1 MNTIIVESGT
11 MSTVNFKQ
19 DLFSQFARVG
29 KAVSNGNRLELLE
42 FLAQGERSV
51 DELAKLSG
59 LTVANT
65 SQHLQ
70 QLRQIDLVTSRKQG
84 LKVYYSI
91 SGDDVVVLLDALR
104 NVAER
109 HVADV
114 ERLVNSFL
122 TVKDN
127 LEPIPR
133 DELLERVRDNL
144 VTVLDVRPAEEFASG
159 HVPGAVNVPLSELEK
174 FLSKIESDKEVI
186 AYCRGPHCILAFD
199 AVEKLRAK
207 GFSARRME
215 DGFPEWKVSGMPVE
229 SNE

>member
-1 MNTIIVESGT
+1 
-11 MSTVNFKQ
+11 MSTVSFKQ

-29 KAVSNGNRLELLE
+29 KAISNGNRLELLE

-51 DELAKLSG
+51 DELAKVSG

-70 QLRQIDLVTSRKQG
+70 QLRQVDLVTSRKQG
-84 LKVYYSI
+84 LKVFYRI

-104 NVAER
+104 DVAER
-109 HVADV
+109 HVSDV
-114 ERLVNSFL
+114 ERLVNSYL

-133 DELLERVRDNL
+133 DELLDRVRDDL

-159 HVPGAVNVPLSELEK
+159 HVPGAVNVPLSELEE
-174 FLSKIESDKEVI
+174 FLSNIESDKEII
-186 AYCRGPHCILAFD
+186 AYCRGPHCILAFE

-207 GFSARRME
+207 GFNARRME
-215 DGFPEWKVSGMPVE
+215 DGFPEWKVSGLPVE
-229 SNE
+229 TELQD